1 MPLFGENVIKKAS
14 SSIQKDLDFTVMSSS
29 QIHLLELEKKTGI
42 KVTEESSIKC
52 HSRWEF

>member
-1 MPLFGENVIKKAS
+1 MFENNVIKKTS
-14 SSIQKDLDFTVMSSS
+14 NSVQKKLDFTIMSSS
-29 QIHLLELEKKTGI
+29 HIHLLELENKTGI